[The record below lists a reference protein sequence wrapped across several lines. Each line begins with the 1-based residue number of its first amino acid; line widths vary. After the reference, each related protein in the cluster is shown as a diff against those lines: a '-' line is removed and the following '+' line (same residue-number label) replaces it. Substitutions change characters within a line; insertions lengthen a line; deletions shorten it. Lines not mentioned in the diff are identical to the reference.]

1 MMCQLCMSRA
11 QEFASMQFNIFNN
24 GGSRHYNNHKIA
36 ENSHSHTQRTENV
49 NKVGHKWIQKI
60 NFFEKP
66 IYTHLYWT
74 KTHVNLDFVF
84 SDDLERA
91 HHMSDVIKVIDHMTK
106 FLVHVLDEVECLVH
120 LSLVLGITH
129 FTVCLAPGFGLNF

>member
-49 NKVGHKWIQKI
+49 NKVGHKWIQNIK
-60 NFFEKP
+60 FFEKTL
-66 IYTHLYWT
+66 YTLNHSPL
-74 KTHVNLDFVF
+74 
-84 SDDLERA
+84 SDQDPCQ
-91 HHMSDVIKVIDHMTK
+91 S
-106 FLVHVLDEVECLVH
+106 
-120 LSLVLGITH
+120 
-129 FTVCLAPGFGLNF
+129 